1 MLHIN
6 GDLAEIKEFFNSIPK
21 LGLGDTS
28 MSQLSQASGNSQM
41 TPYDKFMHKA
51 VVLPLCDIIKL
62 NTTTQCVTV
71 GKIKQLKAAQGGW
84 YYLACHA
91 CPKFAKGN
99 QPPYVCSNGHS
110 TETEILRYRILID
123 VINNG
128 CRATFV
134 LWDRECTE
142 LLEVTAAQMRNTL
155 LEAGVTNPLEYPVAL
170 DSLVGLKLGFKV
182 KWQPDWDNGTV
193 VSIYRDE
200 AVMLKLLHS
209 FGQEMAPSP
218 SREAPSIKQLD
229 ESVDE
234 AIPIEDWTVVAV
246 RICFIYFY
254 RLYSQLVS
262 DSQQDAEIT
271 SELNPQPV
279 TPTSATK
286 RIAPP
291 NSTEDAAS
299 FEIQQG
305 DHSSTK
311 LKKIIKMEKTA
322 T

>member
-1 MLHIN
+1 MARPFEELKHVN
-6 GDLAEIKEFFNSIPK
+6 DSKELWKI
-21 LGLGDTS
+21 
-28 MSQLSQASGNSQM
+28 
-41 TPYDKFMHKA
+41 
-51 VVLPLCDIIKL
+51 VVRIHQKWTVVMKNKEHFEMILCDKEGCDIQCRVPTMYKQAFDSVLMVNSTYTIS
-62 NTTTQCVTV
+62 NFQTTQCVTV

-91 CPKFAKGN
+91 CPKFAKGD
-99 QPPYVCSNGHS
+99 QPPYVCGAGHA

-123 VINNG
+123 VINDG
-128 CRATFV
+128 CHATFV

-170 DSLVGLKLGFKV
+170 DRLVGLKLGFKV

-209 FGQEMAPSP
+209 FGQETAPSP
-218 SREAPSIKQLD
+218 SREAPVIKQLD

-234 AIPIEDWTVVAV
+234 AIPIEDWTVVGD
-246 RICFIYFY
+246 I
-254 RLYSQLVS
+254 
-262 DSQQDAEIT
+262 EIT
-271 SELNPQPV
+271 SDLNSQPV

-291 NSTEDAAS
+291 ISTEDAATS
-299 FEIQQG
+299 EIQQG

-311 LKKIIKMEKTA
+311 LKKIIKMEKTV